1 MERALDLA
9 VRSRAALGV
18 GLAMIITIGV
28 LVTYQLSGPSD
39 TTIAAEDPTTT
50 EATTSTST
58 PETTR
63 DPTTSETRRQAVDD
77 NVGVVPPTSRPDDDA
92 TANDLAGPSTS
103 QRPTTTSEAS
113 VTSVPTPTSNGPDTS
128 AQPTSTAIDP
138 STSAPTSTT
147 AGPGPTTSS
156 TVGSP
161 STTATTDPGDPI
173 LLPVRTEAETGRLL
187 GAARS
192 RMDHTGYSGTG
203 FVGDLIA
210 EGSGVE
216 VTVDV
221 PAGGS
226 SQFTIAYAAGP
237 ENGPPDLRTISVLVN
252 GVEATEA
259 RMELTASWD
268 DWTIVSGPLQLAAG
282 PNVITLVWQ
291 PGDTGWVNLDYVE
304 IS

>member
-1 MERALDLA
+1 M
-9 VRSRAALGV
+9 V
-18 GLAMIITIGV
+18 ITIAV
-28 LVTYQLSGPSD
+28 LVAFQVTGPSD

-113 VTSVPTPTSNGPDTS
+113 ITSVTPSPSDQPDTS
-128 AQPTSTAIDP
+128 PQPTSTTI
-138 STSAPTSTT
+138 APSTT
-147 AGPGPTTSS
+147 APASTAGSVSSTSS
-156 TVGSP
+156 TAGSP
-161 STTATTDPGDPI
+161 STTATTNPGGPV
-173 LLPVRTEAETGRLL
+173 LVPVRTEAETGRLL

-192 RMDHTGYSGTG
+192 RTDHTGYSGTG

-216 VTVDV
+216 VTLDV
-221 PAGGS
+221 PASGS
-226 SQFTIAYAAGP
+226 NQFTIAYAAGP

-268 DWTIVSGPLQLAAG
+268 DWTIVSGPLQLAPG
-282 PNVITLVWQ
+282 PNVITLVWR